1 MSYFIKIDNREKA
14 FIDFM
19 TKDGYAFDVEPL
31 DVGDIQFVD
40 RTSKIPF
47 IIIERKT
54 YADLEA
60 SIKDG
65 RYKEQKERMLK
76 AYPYKVRK
84 ILLLEG
90 DPSKFRM
97 GKKTLNSVIVNSMI
111 RDHISVYCCRDFAE
125 LCGLLETI
133 ILNLPKY
140 IDELIKSVCMMNEV
154 ATFEN
159 ELSAYTHSV
168 KVAKK
173 ENNTPKICFRN
184 MLCQING
191 ISNSIADVIV
201 EKYGHLYGFIE
212 MLKTTHGEDYAKM
225 SAEIGELKYGK
236 GNGRKIGVVGTYIVS
251 QIFGVD
257 VSANIML
264 SKNANE
270 EIPMNEKSGTKKK
283 SANAKAKS
291 DYIHIFTDE

>member
-1 MSYFIKIDNREKA
+1 MSYFIKIDNREQA
-14 FIDFM
+14 FAAFM
-19 TKDGYAFDVEPL
+19 TNDGYAFDLEPL
-31 DVGDIQFVD
+31 NVGDIQFVD

-90 DPSKFRM
+90 NPAKFHM
-97 GKKTLNSVIVNSMI
+97 GQKTLNSVIVNSMM

-125 LCGLLETI
+125 ICEFLETI

-140 IDELIKSVCMMNEV
+140 IDELIKNVCTITQENSIPS
-154 ATFEN
+154 FEN
-159 ELSAYTHSV
+159 DLEAYTHSV
-168 KVAKK
+168 KVGKK
-173 ENNTPKICFRN
+173 DNLTPKICFRN

-191 ISNSIADVIV
+191 ISNTVADVLV
-201 EKYGHLYGFIE
+201 EKYDSLFAFLNT
-212 MLKTTHGEDYAKM
+212 LKEKYGEDYEGM
-225 SAEIGELKYGK
+225 CTELGEIKYGK
-236 GNGRKIGVVGTYIVS
+236 GNGRKVGVVSRNIIS
-251 QIFGVD
+251 QLFG
-257 VSANIML
+257 ITL
-264 SKNANE
+264 SE
-270 EIPMNEKSGTKKK
+270 EKSSKKKVTKKSTK
-283 SANAKAKS
+283 TIDIQNVFS
-291 DYIHIFTDE
+291 DD